1 MKELV
6 QSFATTMDNIQKS
19 DQAFMLEMIK
29 AFTDK
34 SSSQKEWH
42 LGNERILFE
51 WIHKNGFWNWTFEG
65 MIPEVVFSFEIQR
78 SVKAEA

>member
-51 WIHKNGFWNWTFEG
+51 
-65 MIPEVVFSFEIQR
+65 
-78 SVKAEA
+78 